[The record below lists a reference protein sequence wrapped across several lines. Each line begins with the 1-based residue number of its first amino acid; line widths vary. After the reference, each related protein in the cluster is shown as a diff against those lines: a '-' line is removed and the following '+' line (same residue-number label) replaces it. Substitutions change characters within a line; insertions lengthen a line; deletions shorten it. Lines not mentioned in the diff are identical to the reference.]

1 MIYLANTDSDPLK
14 NINISSLDQFKT
26 FLETKNEYT
35 QFIFEK
41 LKEEPITTT
50 AEEKNIAGMFGK
62 VIAKRRDSTLGWS
75 IKINIMAI
83 RSQAIDTSMEG
94 SETTGEV
101 EPS

>member
-1 MIYLANTDSDPLK
+1 MK
-14 NINISSLDQFKT
+14 NS
-26 FLETKNEYT
+26 
-35 QFIFEK
+35 
-41 LKEEPITTT
+41 EEPITTT
-50 AEEKNIAGMFGK
+50 SFVSAFFVLAKPSLEEKNIAGMFGK

>member
-1 MIYLANTDSDPLK
+1 LK
-14 NINISSLDQFKT
+14 NS
-26 FLETKNEYT
+26 
-35 QFIFEK
+35 
-41 LKEEPITTT
+41 EEPITTT
-50 AEEKNIAGMFGK
+50 SFVSAFFVLAKPSNFLVPLGTRRLLEEKNIAGMFGK